1 MVPLGN
7 SSIPIRQWTDKN
19 IRPRAIVVAL
29 HGASRHSGTYQTLA
43 EHLVSLGYLV
53 VSPDLRGHG
62 EWYFSKQATAKD
74 KIANW
79 DKSTDDVVA
88 LLDNLR
94 QEYPRLP
101 IFCMGE
107 STGAAVAIKAAARCP
122 AVNGLVLSAIGTR
135 PCVHDVPNIVCDAFE
150 GIFDLDKPLDVKDTI
165 IKYSSDD
172 ERVRLNAGNDP
183 LVKPMSARELLRTSL
198 LLNHT
203 VANAEKLPSQMPV
216 LMLQG
221 DKDEIVTV
229 SSARSVLRHISS
241 HEKEMLEFPY
251 GHILLT
257 TPFIHSDVMSKVSDW
272 LGSKTA
278 EQQTVLAGA
287 THVDNFH

>member
-1 MVPLGN
+1 MVQLGK
-7 SSIPIRQWTDKN
+7 SSVPVRQWTDKN
-19 IRPRAIVVAL
+19 IRPRAVVVAL

-74 KIANW
+74 KMANW
-79 DKSTDDVVA
+79 DQSTDDVVA
-88 LLDNLR
+88 LIDNLR
-94 QEYPRLP
+94 DKYPRLP

-122 AVNGLVLSAIGTR
+122 AINGLVLSAIGTR

-150 GIFDLDKPLDVKDTI
+150 GLFDLDKPLDVKDTI

-183 LVKPMSARELLRTSL
+183 LVKPMSARELLRTSV

-203 VANAEKLPSQMPV
+203 VANAEKLPAQMPV

-221 DKDEIVTV
+221 DKDEIVTT
-229 SSARSVLRHISS
+229 SSARSVMRHIAS

-257 TPFIHSDVMSKVSDW
+257 TPFIHTDVMSEVSDW
-272 LGSKTA
+272 LRSKTA
-278 EQQTVLAGA
+278 EQQTALAGGA
-287 THVDNFH
+287 HNDIH